1 MTRCTV
7 RRIFTVLIYAGV
19 GLFLFPY
26 VTGHLGH
33 ALMYLLIGISVAVVF
48 GILRCVCIEGDC
60 SDPEAAV
67 PRNGGDKAARHMHT

>member
-26 VTGHLGH
+26 VTGHLSH
-33 ALMYLLIGISVAVVF
+33 ALMYLLTGISVAVVF

-60 SDPEAAV
+60 SDPEASP
-67 PRNGGDKAARHMHT
+67 PRTGSNTTARHLHT